1 MSWFASSFAEVHDP
15 RTGNAKRHDLLE
27 VLTIARTASVCGAEH
42 CSDFADFAADRE
54 DLFREFPR
62 LENGIPSHD
71 TFSRIFRLLDA
82 EAFSTCFGAFVEA
95 LGEVGEGVVAIDGKT
110 LRRSFDSA
118 TERSP
123 LAVVTAFA
131 SATHM
136 VLGQQGFRVGAGD
149 SEIVAARA
157 LLQCLDLSGQLVT
170 ADATHCQNETAQ
182 VILDRGGDYLL
193 RLKDNRPALAA
204 TVAEYFADPEVRAEL
219 PAAETADAD
228 HGRLEVRRAR
238 VSHDLSWLK
247 GPRRAAGD
255 LGRLPGLACLGMIEA
270 TVTRGGKTSTAPA
283 LSPVLAAAEPAG
295 LSRCGPGALVDREQP
310 ALGPRH
316 DLRRR
321 PGPQPQGQRPGKPRH
336 PQKARPQHAQ
346 TRQARHLH
354 PPQTKAIRMV
364 QRLRPNHP
372 RPNAIAL
379 PAPPPGPLG
388 ISRRRCYVQS

>member
-170 ADATHCQNETAQ
+170 ADAIHCQNETAQ

-255 LGRLPGLACLGMIEA
+255 LGLLPGLACLGMIEP
-270 TVTRGGKTSTAPA
+270 TVTRGGKTSTARHYH
-283 LSPVLAAAEPAG
+283 LSSSPVLAAAEPAG

-379 PAPPPGPLG
+379 GEPLV
-388 ISRRRCYVQS
+388 RT